1 MGQDRHIMSPAPSAP
16 LSALLPENPGPESYD
31 QDTAYA
37 DFAEWAEGRGLPLY
51 PAQDEAMMELVSG
64 ASVVLSTPTG
74 TGKSLVAAGAHFVA
88 LSQGRRTYYT
98 APIKALV
105 SEKFFALVELFG
117 PEKVGMVTGDS
128 SVNADAPIICCT
140 AEILA
145 NLALRHGSDA
155 DVDQV
160 VMDEFHFYGDQSR
173 GWAWQVPLLLL
184 DRAQFLLMSAT
195 LGDVTRLVD
204 DLSRRT
210 GRPVALLVRPDPRA
224 GDRRRTALHQRG
236 PRLRRALLAGR
247 RARARAGPV
256 EHQGGQS

>member
-1 MGQDRHIMSPAPSAP
+1 MGQDRVIMPPAPTAP
-16 LSALLPENPGPESYD
+16 LAALLPESPSRASYD
-31 QDTAYA
+31 ADAAYTAFA
-37 DFAEWAEGRGLPLY
+37 DWAEGRGLPLY

-64 ASVVLSTPTG
+64 ASVILSTPTG

-88 LSQGRRTYYT
+88 LSQGLRSWYT

-105 SEKFFALVELFG
+105 SEKFFQLVELFG
-117 PEKVGMVTGDS
+117 PENVGMVTGDS

-145 NLALRHGSDA
+145 NLALREGEDA
-155 DVDQV
+155 EVEQV

-184 DRAQFLLMSAT
+184 PRVQFLLMSAT
-195 LGDVTRLVD
+195 LGDVTRITD

-210 GRPVALLVRPDPRA
+210 GRPVARVTGVCA
-224 GDRRRTALHQRG
+224 Y
-236 PRLRRALLAGR
+236 
-247 RARARAGPV
+247 
-256 EHQGGQS
+256 E